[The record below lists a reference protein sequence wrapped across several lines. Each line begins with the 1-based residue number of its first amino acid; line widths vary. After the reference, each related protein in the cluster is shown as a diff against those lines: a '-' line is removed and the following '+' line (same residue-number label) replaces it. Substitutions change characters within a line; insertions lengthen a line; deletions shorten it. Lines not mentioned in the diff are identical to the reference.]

1 LTTYANRAF
10 FSLTYSDE
18 DVERI
23 AVVHA
28 LNRMMIS
35 KGFREEFHR
44 ALGVRNVD
52 ELFEKVPKQILLER
66 FLQRVRELIPRNVLD
81 EALSEVRRILKSGVG
96 VIPFYSPYY
105 PDELRTYRTGSL
117 SVYPPL
123 ILYVKPS
130 VSLNSFRYVAVVGT
144 RECSNWGRE
153 TAYRVGSLIAEM
165 GYAVV
170 TGLAKCIDEYA
181 TRGALERG
189 GVAAGVRPWLEP
201 PALPEETRA
210 VVEAHRDRVVLVA
223 EHFRRPPVKSVNML
237 YYLRN
242 RIIAGMAK
250 LVVVV
255 EARERGGSMHQV
267 EWALKHGRPLA
278 IFEHPDRN
286 SEYYRAYLK
295 YLEYFNRLAH
305 RRPQLHRVRSAE
317 ELADILSKLSA

>member
-1 LTTYANRAF
+1 LTTYANRSF

-18 DVERI
+18 DVESVAI
-23 AVVHA
+23 VHA
-28 LNRMMIS
+28 LNKMMIS
-35 KGFREEFHR
+35 RGFREEFHR

-52 ELFEKVPKQILLER
+52 ELFEKVPKQIPLER
-66 FLQRVRELIPRNVLD
+66 FLQRVRELIPRGVLD
-81 EALSEVRRILKSGVG
+81 EAFNEVRRILKSGVG

-105 PDELRTYRTGSL
+105 PDELRAYRTGSS

-144 RECSNWGRE
+144 RECSDWGRE

-165 GYAVV
+165 DYAVV
-170 TGLAKCIDEYA
+170 TGLAECIDEYA
-181 TRGALERG
+181 TKGALERG
-189 GVAAGVRPWLEP
+189 GVVAGVRPWIEP
-201 PALPEETRA
+201 LALPKETK
-210 VVEAHRDRVVLVA
+210 VIVEAHRDRVVLIA
-223 EHFRRPPVKSVNML
+223 EHFRKPPIRSPRML

-255 EARERGGSMHQV
+255 EAREGGGSMHQV

-278 IFEHPDRN
+278 IFEHPDRD
-286 SEYYRAYLK
+286 SVYYRAYLK
-295 YLEYFNRLAH
+295 YLDYFNKLAH
-305 RRPQLHRVRSAE
+305 RKPQLYQVRSVE
-317 ELADILSKLSA
+317 ELADLLSKLSA